1 MLWFWLWGRSWPLI
15 CSNASAAPC
24 SRSSKCPSGRGEDR
38 RRTPP
43 PVCLSAACVPH
54 CDVEGRQQLSIQLIH
69 PEQLP
74 EVVTAAPS

>member
-1 MLWFWLWGRSWPLI
+1 MSFR
-15 CSNASAAPC
+15 
-24 SRSSKCPSGRGEDR
+24 KGRGQAKDP
-38 RRTPP
+38 PP